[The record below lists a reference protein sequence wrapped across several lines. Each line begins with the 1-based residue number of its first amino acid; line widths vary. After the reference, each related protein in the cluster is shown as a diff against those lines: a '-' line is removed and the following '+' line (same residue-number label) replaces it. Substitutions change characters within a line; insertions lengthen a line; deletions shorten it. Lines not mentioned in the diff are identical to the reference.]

1 MTNALVVQSR
11 SFVHTAL
18 GHVHIVQAGPRTGI
32 PIVLM
37 HQTPRSVDEFAEVI
51 PLLAATRHVVA
62 VDTPGYG
69 CSDRPATQPTVAD
82 YAGVMVEVL
91 DALGIP
97 KAYFVG
103 HHTGAII
110 AVELAAGHPERV
122 AGVGLSG
129 PVYTDAAGR
138 AALLPFFKQWQP
150 NPDGS
155 HFTEK
160 WNRLS
165 QWTQAGPALVQ
176 RLVVDLFAAGGTS
189 EFGHFAIAEYHMEDR
204 LPLVKGPALVMQGVR
219 DSFCNADIRK
229 HFLDAFSP
237 TREVLIEDAGVF
249 LPSEAPEAFVAAVND
264 FLR

>member
-1 MTNALVVQSR
+1 MTSALVVQDR

-51 PLLAATRHVVA
+51 PLLAVTRHVIA

-82 YAGVMVEVL
+82 YAGVMIEVL
-91 DALGIP
+91 DALGLP
-97 KAYFVG
+97 KACFVG

-138 AALLPFFKQWQP
+138 AALMPFFKQWQVK
-150 NPDGS
+150 PDGS
-155 HFTEK
+155 HFAEK
-160 WNRLS
+160 WQRMFN
-165 QWTQAGPALVQ
+165 WTQAGPELVQ
-176 RLVVDLFAAGGTS
+176 RLVVDLFAAGQTS
-189 EFGHFAIAEYHMEDR
+189 EFGHWAFGEYYMEDR
-204 LPLVKGPALVMQGVR
+204 LPLVKGPALILQGER
-219 DSFCNADIRK
+219 DTFCDAAMRK
-229 HFLDAFSP
+229 RFMDAFSP
-237 TREVLIEDAGVF
+237 SREVMIPGAGIF
-249 LPSEAPEAFVAAVND
+249 LPNEAPEAFAAAVAD